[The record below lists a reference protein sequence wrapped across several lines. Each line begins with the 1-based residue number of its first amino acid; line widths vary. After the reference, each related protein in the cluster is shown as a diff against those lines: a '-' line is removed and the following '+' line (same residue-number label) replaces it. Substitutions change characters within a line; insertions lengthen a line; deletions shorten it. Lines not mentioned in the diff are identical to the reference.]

1 MNLGE
6 KIKKWRKENKIT
18 QGELSKRLGVE
29 QTSISSYEN
38 GKAKPSLE
46 VFATICQLMEKSAD
60 WLLFDKED
68 DSLRED
74 EKEMLKIYN
83 GLNDKNK
90 QRLIGRAESILEEQ
104 EENDS
109 TTKTAI
115 S

>member
-1 MNLGE
+1 MSQTEFANLT
-6 KIKKWRKENKIT
+6 KNI
-18 QGELSKRLGVE
+18 
-29 QTSISSYEN
+29 QTSISR
-38 GKAKPSLE
+38 LE
-46 VFATICQLMEKSAD
+46 KGVNEVGILTIVNICKELGISAD
-60 WLLFDKED
+60 WLLLDKED

-90 QRLIGRAESILEEQ
+90 QRLIGKAELMLEEQ

-109 TTKTAI
+109 VTETAI

>member
-1 MNLGE
+1 MSQTEFANLT
-6 KIKKWRKENKIT
+6 KNK
-18 QGELSKRLGVE
+18 
-29 QTSISSYEN
+29 QTSISR
-38 GKAKPSLE
+38 LE
-46 VFATICQLMEKSAD
+46 KGVNEVGILTIVNICKELGISAD
-60 WLLFDKED
+60 WLLLDKED

-90 QRLIGRAESILEEQ
+90 QRLIGKAELMLEEQ

-109 TTKTAI
+109 VTETAI